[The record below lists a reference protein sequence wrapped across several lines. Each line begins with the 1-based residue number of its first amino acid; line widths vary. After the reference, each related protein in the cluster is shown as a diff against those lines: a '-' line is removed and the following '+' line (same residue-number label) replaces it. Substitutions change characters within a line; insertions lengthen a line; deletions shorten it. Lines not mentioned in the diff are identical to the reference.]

1 MIYRMSHC
9 CVSLD
14 ENIKSTT
21 TWKWVKTIRTW
32 DKIRLKKKMGGLI
45 EKNVGGIPIYQC
57 VRIGETDFADKIVTG
72 S

>member
-45 EKNVGGIPIYQC
+45 EKTWKESRFINASG
-57 VRIGETDFADKIVTG
+57 
-72 S
+72 